1 MISTG
6 TAALPTGALRP
17 DQAVAAMNAALGNAF
32 ASLEQALARYA

>member
-1 MISTG
+1 MISTA